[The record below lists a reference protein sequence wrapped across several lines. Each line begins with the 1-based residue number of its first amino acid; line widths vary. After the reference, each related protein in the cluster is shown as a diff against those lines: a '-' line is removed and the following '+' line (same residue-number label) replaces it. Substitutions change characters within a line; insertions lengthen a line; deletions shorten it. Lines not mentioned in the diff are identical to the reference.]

1 LYRKV
6 TERNVPRGT
15 YAEQLFQVEQ
25 WALNMKTNFDIIVIG
40 AGHAGVEAAYISSQ
54 FKSLEIGLVILKDVS
69 MASTPCNPSIGGVG
83 KGQVVR
89 EIDAMGGMMGLVSD
103 LSGTQYRTLND
114 SKGYA
119 VRSTRVLV
127 DKDKYSQ
134 NAEEII
140 RKITNIK
147 IIRGEASQIIKKDDN
162 FCIEIEGNKF
172 TSSKVIVTAGTFL
185 SGKTHIGKEQK
196 VGGRYNKSST
206 VSLSSMVQKIKT
218 NKNKFK
224 TGTPPRIK
232 QSTVNF
238 DNLVKQGSDID
249 TSNFHWRN
257 ISANRVLPQV
267 DCYLTRTNQKTID
280 IISENQE
287 YSPIFN
293 GQIQAVGP
301 RYCPSVEDKV
311 FRYPHK
317 SEHHVFL
324 EPEGHNLDT
333 LYPSGISTS
342 LPRSVQ
348 DSFVSTINGLEE
360 AKIENYGYAV
370 EYDVVDSS
378 MLSLTL
384 EYQDILGLFFAGQIN
399 GTSGYEEAAGQGLIA
414 GINAACSILGKPRF
428 ILPSSISYIG
438 VMIEDLVTSSRDEPY
453 RLFTARSSNRL
464 YIREDNAIVRLIS
477 YRNGL
482 GLNSEIDYYQE
493 KFEKEYNL
501 LINLCKEFKYLPTVE
516 NIDYFSRMSY
526 GGLKSV
532 VSLNEL
538 IVRSS
543 LDCVKTL
550 QEECISFN
558 LKFMKGVIEAVAIS
572 LKYEGYIARANNEN
586 SKISKLDSRKIDW
599 EKIIDQNNISN
610 ECSQRIR
617 SIRPETFSQLR
628 KILGIRPAT
637 IAFVANS
644 L

>member
-1 LYRKV
+1 
-6 TERNVPRGT
+6 
-15 YAEQLFQVEQ
+15 
-25 WALNMKTNFDIIVIG
+25 MKTNFDILVIG
-40 AGHAGVEAAYISSQ
+40 AGHAGIEAAYISSQ
-54 FKSLEIGLVILKDVS
+54 FKSLDIGLVILKDVN

-89 EIDAMGGMMGLVSD
+89 EIDSLGGLMGIISD

-127 DKDKYSQ
+127 DKDKYSK
-134 NAEEII
+134 NAESII
-140 RKITNIK
+140 SNIK
-147 IIRGEASQIIKKDDN
+147 NIEIIRGEASQVVKKEENFIIKIN
-162 FCIEIEGNKF
+162 ANSY
-172 TSSKVIVTAGTFL
+172 TSKKVIVTAGTFL
-185 SGKTHIGKEQK
+185 NGKTHIGNEQK
-196 VGGRYNKSST
+196 AGGRYDKSST
-206 VSLSSMVQKIKT
+206 VSLVDMLQTIKT

-232 QSTVNF
+232 QSTVKF
-238 DNLVKQGSDID
+238 DNLIRQGSDID
-249 TSNFHWRN
+249 TSNFHW
-257 ISANRVLPQV
+257 ANTSSNRILPQV

-280 IISENQE
+280 IISSNKEH
-287 YSPIFN
+287 SPIFN
-293 GQIQAVGP
+293 GQIEAVGP

-324 EPEGHNLDT
+324 EPEGENLDT

-342 LPRSVQ
+342 LPRYVQ

-360 AKIENYGYAV
+360 AKIEKYGYAV
-370 EYDVVDSS
+370 EYDVLDSS

-384 EYQDILGLFFAGQIN
+384 EYQDISGLFFAGQIN

-414 GINAACSILGKPRF
+414 GINAACSLLGMPKF

-464 YIREDNAIVRLIS
+464 YIREDNTIIRLAS
-477 YRNGL
+477 YRNSL
-482 GLNSEIDYYQE
+482 GLNSEIDYYQD
-493 KFEKEYNL
+493 KFKKEYNL
-501 LINLCKEFKYLPTVE
+501 LLNLCKEFKYIPSLE
-516 NIDYFSRMSY
+516 NIDYFTSMGY

-550 QEECISFN
+550 QSECASFN
-558 LKFMKGVIEAVAIS
+558 LKFTKGVIEAVAIS

-586 SKISKLDSRKIDW
+586 SKISKLDSKKIDW
-599 EKIIDQNNISN
+599 EKITGQNNISN
-610 ECSQRIR
+610 ECSQRIKE
-617 SIRPETFSQLR
+617 IRPETFSQLR

>member
-1 LYRKV
+1 
-6 TERNVPRGT
+6 
-15 YAEQLFQVEQ
+15 
-25 WALNMKTNFDIIVIG
+25 MKKNFDIIVIG

-54 FKSLEIGLVILKDVS
+54 FKSLNIGLVTLKDVR

-89 EIDAMGGMMGLVSD
+89 DIDALGGIMGAISD
-103 LSGTQYRTLND
+103 LSGAQYRTLND

-127 DKDKYSQ
+127 DKDKYSK
-134 NAEEII
+134 NAEKII
-140 RKITNIK
+140 SKIPNIE
-147 IIRGEASQIIKKDDN
+147 IIRGEATDVAKQGDYFFIKIN
-162 FCIEIEGNKF
+162 GSNY
-172 TSSKVIVTAGTFL
+172 TSRKVIITTGTFL
-185 SGKTHIGKEQK
+185 NGKTHIGKEQK
-196 VGGRYNKSST
+196 AGGRYNKPST
-206 VSLSSMVQKIKT
+206 ISLSTMVQKIKT

-238 DNLVKQGSDID
+238 ENLVKQGSDIK
-249 TSNFHWRN
+249 TLNFHWAN
-257 ISANRVLPQV
+257 ISNDRSLPQV
-267 DCYLTRTNQKTID
+267 NCYLTRTNQKTID
-280 IISENQE
+280 IISLNKEN
-287 YSPIFN
+287 SPIFN
-293 GQIQAVGP
+293 GQIEAIGP

-317 SEHHVFL
+317 SEHHIFL
-324 EPEGHNLDT
+324 EPEGANLDT

-342 LPRSVQ
+342 LPKDVQ
-348 DSFVSTINGLEE
+348 DSFVGSIHGLED

-384 EYQDILGLFFAGQIN
+384 EYQEIKGLFFAGQIN

-414 GINAACSILGKPRF
+414 GINAACSLLDKPKF
-428 ILPSSISYIG
+428 ILPSSVSYIG

-482 GLNSEIDYYQE
+482 GLNSDIDNYQN
-493 KFEKEYNL
+493 KFMKEYNL
-501 LINLCKEFKYLPTVE
+501 LINLCREYKYTPTVE
-516 NIDYFSRMSY
+516 NIDYYIKMNY
-526 GGLKSV
+526 GSLKSV

-550 QEECISFN
+550 QVECDRFN
-558 LKFMKGVIEAVAIS
+558 LKFMKGVVETVAIS
-572 LKYEGYIARANNEN
+572 LKYKGYIERANDEN
-586 SKISKLDSRKIDW
+586 GKIFKLDKKKIDW
-599 EKIIDQNNISN
+599 KKIIGKNNISN
-610 ECSQRIR
+610 ECSQRIKE
-617 SIRPETFSQLR
+617 IRPETFSQLR
-628 KILGIRPAT
+628 KISGIRPAT